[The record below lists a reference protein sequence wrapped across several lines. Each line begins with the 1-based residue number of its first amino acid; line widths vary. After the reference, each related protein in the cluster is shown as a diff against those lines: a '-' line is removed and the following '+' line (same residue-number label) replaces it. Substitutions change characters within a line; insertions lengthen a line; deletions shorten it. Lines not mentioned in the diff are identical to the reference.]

1 MNFYHLKVL
10 LMILD
15 HFGTQRKLK
24 LGLVCKH
31 WLDVLNG
38 QDRFRDKVHI
48 NLINLKLDEQ
58 TNWMRQYLHATLD
71 SFNFD
76 DLVVDE
82 APLAFLQSAR
92 TFVLK
97 NCQFRNWQGVLI
109 MLKCFEGLHSL
120 KLGFAAPLKRDPVE
134 LDDLIPLED
143 FDGIEYLTFD
153 HSALEE
159 RNRYREKQ
167 WLGKT
172 AEKWFRNLQYVLHIM

>member
-1 MNFYHLKVL
+1 MKFHHLKVL

-15 HFGTQRKLK
+15 HFGTKRKLK

-48 NLINLKLDEQ
+48 ILINLKLDEQ
-58 TNWMRQYLHATLD
+58 MNWMRQYMHATFH

-76 DLVVDE
+76 DFVVDE
-82 APLAFLQSAR
+82 APLAVLQGAK
-92 TFVLK
+92 TLVLK
-97 NCQFRNWQGVLI
+97 NCRFKNWQGVLI
-109 MLKCFEGLHSL
+109 MIKCFDGLHSL
-120 KLGFAAPLKRDPVE
+120 KLGFAAPLKRDHVE
-134 LDDLIPLED
+134 LDDCIRPED
-143 FDGIEYLTFD
+143 FDAIEYLTFD
-153 HSALEE
+153 HSALED
-159 RNRYREKQ
+159 RDLYHEKQ